1 MSKPSSS
8 TLRIIGGEWRRR
20 NIRFLAVDDLR
31 PTPDRVRE
39 TLFNWLQ
46 FDIRDRRCLD
56 AFAGSGALGLEA
68 LSRGAAS
75 CCFLEKH
82 PAQARHLQSVLKELA
97 PDRSRVLTGDSLALI
112 PRLDGPF
119 DLVFLDPPYALN
131 FWQQA
136 LDLLT
141 KHGLLATDCTIYV
154 EADKPLEAL
163 GLPDGW
169 ECLKSTKAGTV
180 QGFLLQRVQERHP
193 S

>member
-131 FWQQA
+131 FWQPA

-141 KHGLLATDCTIYV
+141 RHGLLATDCTIYV
-154 EADKPLEAL
+154 EADKPLDAL